1 MIRRTTTP
9 RSRTTGL
16 KKFKHFEC
24 ESVQVLRKQSVIEYS
39 NASAERGLK
48 RILTNLKEHLSQG
61 AVF

>member
-1 MIRRTTTP
+1 MIRSTTTP

-16 KKFKHFEC
+16 KKIKDLKF
-24 ESVQVLRKQSVIEYS
+24 ESVQVLRKQSVIEYL

-48 RILTNLKEHLSQG
+48 RIFINLNEHLSQG